1 VAQQQPADC
10 PIIFSELF
18 AKFSST
24 TRHER
29 K

>member
-10 PIIFSELF
+10 PIICSELF
-18 AKFSST
+18 AIFNST
-24 TRHER
+24 MRLER